1 MCGSG
6 STRRLPVALVLLAF
20 LSAPCPAQVAPAP
33 SAASPTGAGSTAE
46 AEALFR
52 FPVGGVVT
60 AGPALG
66 AGRSWLLSDSKT
78 LYVLTIDGVAIG
90 RRTLSDRRSAF
101 IACDDFGRA
110 AISEGATG
118 IALVNKAGQEV
129 WRVELGAV
137 PASAPVFAADGR
149 MFVVAGGA
157 LFAYA
162 PNGSRLW
169 KTALPAGQSSP
180 VIIGPEGGPAIGLA
194 DGTVLLFTAD
204 GGTPLT
210 AESGIVMDSGI
221 AVVALAGVPGRL
233 AATLEDGRLVVLQ
246 PDPTGNSLVPVLKE
260 PAARLGSRPLAAAS
274 SQDGFYA
281 LGTDG
286 TLLAADPD
294 GRELWRV
301 ALRLGS
307 GPATLAAFEGRV
319 VVLTKSTVWSYGH
332 DGSLYRTLRLS
343 NVASLPAIAPTGAV
357 FAGGADWIL
366 YAYRFERPLVALAL
380 PALPV
385 LDLEAIDLVAKEE
398 SFWSIAPYDDSVA
411 MERLN
416 DIEKSMESGTI
427 GTAVRQASLY
437 LAAVALGKLDAPFGI
452 GAVGVGPTPSGTL
465 PRVYACG
472 LLGKLGLPQAV
483 PVLVEAFRSDPEP
496 AVRAAAA
503 AAVAAIGLDPD
514 GEALAAFARAAER
527 RLDVRTAGAIV
538 AAIDVLYRASGALD
552 DKSGILALV
561 RISGGDYPRDLR
573 SMAENA
579 LKRVSRPR

>member
-1 MCGSG
+1 MPTLTMS
-6 STRRLPVALVLLAF
+6 VFLAF
-20 LSAPCPAQVAPAP
+20 LSAPCLAQVAPAAP
-33 SAASPTGAGSTAE
+33 GTGPAGSPAPGDGSTVQ

-66 AGRSWLLSDSKT
+66 AGRAWLLSDSKT

-90 RRTLSDRRSAF
+90 KRTLPDRRSAF

-110 AISEGATG
+110 AISEGSTG

-129 WRVELGAV
+129 WRVDLGTA
-137 PASAPVFAADGR
+137 PASAPVFASDGR
-149 MFVVAGGA
+149 LFVVAGGA
-157 LFAYA
+157 LSAYA

-169 KTALPAGQSSP
+169 KSTLPASQSAP
-180 VIIGPEGGPAIGLA
+180 VVIGPEGGPAIGLA
-194 DGTVLLFTAD
+194 DGAVLLFPAD
-204 GGTPLT
+204 GGSPLA
-210 AESGIVMDSGI
+210 AELGST
-221 AVVALAGVPGRL
+221 AVVLASAHGRL
-233 AATLEDGRLVVLQ
+233 AAALEDGSFVVLQ
-246 PDPTGNSLVPVLKE
+246 PESRAGSLVPVLQE
-260 PAARLGSRPLAAAS
+260 PAARLGAKPVATAA

-281 LGTDG
+281 LGLDG
-286 TLLAADPD
+286 TLLATDAD
-294 GRELWRV
+294 GRERWR
-301 ALRLGS
+301 ALIKLGS
-307 GPATLAAFEGRV
+307 GQATLAAFEGRV
-319 VVLTKSTVWSYGH
+319 VVLTRSTVWSYGS
-332 DGSLYRTLRLS
+332 DGSLFRTLRLS
-343 NVASLPAIAPTGAV
+343 NVVSSPAIAPTGAV

-366 YAYRFERPLVALAL
+366 YAYRFERPLVALAPPSL
-380 PALPV
+380 PT
-385 LDLEAIDLVAKEE
+385 LDFEAINLVAKEE
-398 SFWSIAPYDDSVA
+398 SLWSIAPYDDSVA

-465 PRVYACG
+465 PRVHACG
-472 LLGKLGLPQAV
+472 LLGRMGLPQAV
-483 PVLVEAFRSDPEP
+483 PVLVEVFRTDPEP
-496 AVRAAAA
+496 GVRAAAA
-503 AAVAAIGLDPD
+503 AAVAAIGLDPE
-514 GEALAAFARAAER
+514 GEALEAFARAAER

-538 AAIDVLYRASGALD
+538 DAIDALYRASGALD

-573 SMAENA
+573 SMAESA